1 MASQMTLMCVGCGNP
16 KGTTKEQYDK
26 ILALGKV
33 DSYLCRSCR
42 PKKTKPVV
50 VKEVPEDNLVVDES
64 IYTNEAETYFKLG
77 LPDWMMNYNP
87 SCNHPPLAKE
97 EYSKTDTCFR
107 PDIFYGNKRNNNDDG
122 ACDGCKLFE
131 YCGCLTKVLKKK
143 VDIASN

>member
-1 MASQMTLMCVGCGNP
+1 MASQMTLMCIECGNP
-16 KGTTKEQYDK
+16 KGTTKEQYEK

-33 DSYLCRSCR
+33 DNYLCRSCR
-42 PKKTKPVV
+42 PKKMKPIA
-50 VKEVPEDNLVVDES
+50 VKEVIKEVAVIGES
-64 IYTNEAETYFKLG
+64 IYTDEVETSFKLA

-87 SCNHPPLAKE
+87 PRNRPPLAKE

-143 VDIASN
+143 VDIA